1 MNIYRFNIL
10 FGIALQLLIVVSV
23 KHVAKHTT
31 RSFFTVFD
39 HINDLINLLGLFQ
52 LLARI
57 SANCLTTT
65 GFSLIA
71 ADLIAARIEPSASN
85 KWSRVCF
92 DSVIGNR
99 C

>member
-1 MNIYRFNIL
+1 M
-10 FGIALQLLIVVSV
+10 
-23 KHVAKHTT
+23 
-31 RSFFTVFD
+31 
-39 HINDLINLLGLFQ
+39 
-52 LLARI
+52 
-57 SANCLTTT
+57 
-65 GFSLIA
+65 A